1 MIRGVLFDMDGVI
14 LDSER
19 LGREIYIGKC
29 HELGYPQMDDAL
41 FETLL
46 GKTRDED
53 RRLMKAAFGE
63 AFPFDQMYD
72 AYRDELY
79 RRATCGQLP
88 CKAGVAQCFAGLR
101 SRGIKIALAT
111 STARPMV
118 ENYQKYIPEMRDA
131 FDFMVCGA
139 EAGRSKPA
147 PDIFLKAAQGLGL
160 DIHDCLG
167 VEDSVA
173 GLQSQTAAGCLRV
186 LVPDL
191 LPCDSRFDGLWD
203 YCLPSLHELCGL
215 IDRLSQEDGHA

>member
-1 MIRGVLFDMDGVI
+1 MIKGVLFDMDGVI

-19 LGREIYIGKC
+19 VGREIYMGRC
-29 HELGYPQMDDAL
+29 WDMGYTQMTNAI

-46 GKTRDED
+46 GKTKDED
-53 RRLMKAAFGE
+53 RRLMKEALGE
-63 AFPFDQMYD
+63 DFPFDEMYD
-72 AYRDELY
+72 AYREDLY
-79 RRATCGQLP
+79 QRAVNGQLP
-88 CKAGVAQCFAGLR
+88 CKPGVKECFEGLKA
-101 SRGIKIALAT
+101 RGIKIALAT

-118 ENYQKYIPEMRDA
+118 ENYQKHIPEMCGV

-147 PDIFLKAAQGLGL
+147 PDVFLKAAAGLGL

-173 GLQSQTAAGCLRV
+173 GLQSQTAAGCTRV

-191 LPCDSRFDGLWD
+191 LPCDERFTGLWD
-203 YCLPSLHELCGL
+203 YCLPTLHDLCGL
-215 IDRLSQEDGHA
+215 IDRLNQEQADA

>member
-1 MIRGVLFDMDGVI
+1 MIKGVLFDMDGVV

-29 HELGYPQMDDAL
+29 HEMGYTQMNDAI
-41 FETLL
+41 FATLL

-53 RRLMKAAFGE
+53 RILMKAALGQD
-63 AFPFDQMYD
+63 FPYDDMYED
-72 AYRDELY
+72 YRDELS
-79 RRATCGQLP
+79 RRAQTGELG
-88 CKAGVAQCFAGLR
+88 CKAGARECFEGLKA
-101 SRGIKIALAT
+101 RGIKIALAT

-118 ENYQKYIPEMRDA
+118 ENYQRHIADMRDV

-147 PDIFLKAAQGLGL
+147 PDVFLKAAAGLGL
-160 DIHDCLG
+160 DIHECLG

-173 GLQSQTAAGCLRV
+173 GLQSQTAAGCVRV

-191 LPCDSRFDGLWD
+191 LPCDERFDGLWD
-203 YCLPSLHELCGL
+203 YCLPTLHDLCPL
-215 IDRLSQEDGHA
+215 IDRLNGQSK

>member
-1 MIRGVLFDMDGVI
+1 MIKGVLFDMDGVV

-19 LGREIYIGKC
+19 LGREIYLDKC
-29 HELGYPQMDDAL
+29 HEMGYPQMNDAI

-53 RRLMKAAFGE
+53 RRLMLAALGND
-63 AFPFDQMYD
+63 FPFDEMYD
-72 AYRDELY
+72 SYRETLY
-79 RRATCGQLP
+79 QRATRGELP
-88 CKAGVAQCFAGLR
+88 CKAGAKECFEGLKA
-101 SRGIKIALAT
+101 RGIKIALAT

-118 ENYQKYIPEMRDA
+118 ENYQKYIPEMCDV

-147 PDIFLKAAQGLGL
+147 PDVFLKAAAGLGL
-160 DIHDCLG
+160 DIHECIG

-173 GLQSQTAAGCLRV
+173 GLKSQTAAGCVRV

-203 YCLPSLHELCGL
+203 YCLPTLHDLCGL
-215 IDRLSQEDGHA
+215 VDRLNGGQA

>member
-1 MIRGVLFDMDGVI
+1 MIKGVLFDMDGVI

-29 HELGYPQMDDAL
+29 HEMGYPQMNDAI

-53 RRLMKAAFGE
+53 RRLMQEVLGE
-63 AFPFDQMYD
+63 DFPFDEMYD
-72 AYRDELY
+72 AYREELY
-79 RRATCGQLP
+79 QRAARGELP
-88 CKAGVAQCFAGLR
+88 CKAGVKECFEGLKV
-101 SRGIKIALAT
+101 RGIKAALAT

-118 ENYQKYIPEMRDA
+118 QGYQKYIPEMRDF

-147 PDIFLKAAQGLGL
+147 PDVFLKAAEGIGV
-160 DIHDCLG
+160 DIHECIG

-173 GLQSQTAAGCLRV
+173 GLQSQTAAGCVRV

-191 LPCDSRFDGLWD
+191 LPCDERFDGLWD
-203 YCLPSLHELCGL
+203 HCLPTLHDLCPL
-215 IDRLSQEDGHA
+215 IDRLNGEEHA

>member
-1 MIRGVLFDMDGVI
+1 MIKGVLFDMDGVI

-29 HELGYPQMDDAL
+29 HEMGYPQMNDAI

-53 RRLMKAAFGE
+53 RRLMQELLGE
-63 AFPFDQMYD
+63 DFPFDEMYD
-72 AYRDELY
+72 AYREELY
-79 RRATCGQLP
+79 QRAARGELP
-88 CKAGVAQCFAGLR
+88 CKAGVKECFEGLKA
-101 SRGIKIALAT
+101 RGIKAALAT

-118 ENYQKYIPEMRDA
+118 QGYQKYIPEMRDF
-131 FDFMVCGA
+131 FDFMVCGV

-147 PDIFLKAAQGLGL
+147 PDVFLKAAEGIGV
-160 DIHDCLG
+160 DIHECIG

-173 GLQSQTAAGCLRV
+173 GLQSQTAAGCVRV

-191 LPCDSRFDGLWD
+191 LPCDERFDGLWD
-203 YCLPSLHELCGL
+203 HCLPTLHDLCPL
-215 IDRLSQEDGHA
+215 IDRLNGEEHA